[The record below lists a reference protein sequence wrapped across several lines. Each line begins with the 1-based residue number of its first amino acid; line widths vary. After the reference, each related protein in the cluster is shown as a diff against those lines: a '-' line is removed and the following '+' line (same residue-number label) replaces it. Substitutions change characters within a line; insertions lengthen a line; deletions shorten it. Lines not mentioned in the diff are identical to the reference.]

1 MDTAF
6 VIKRPIVT
14 EKSTHAAEESKY
26 TFLVDRLARKDD
38 IKRAIEQYYGVKVAK
53 IATITR
59 KGGSKR
65 TRRGTVEEKV
75 TKKAVVT
82 LVEGATIELF

>member
-6 VIKRPIVT
+6 VLKKPIVT

-38 IKRAIEQYYGVKVAK
+38 IKKAIEQFYGVKVAK
-53 IATITR
+53 IATITS

-65 TRRGTVEEKV
+65 TRVGYIEDKV
-75 TKKAVVT
+75 TKKAIVT